1 MKINCIIIDDEP
13 LARKGLKEYVSEVD
27 FLELKG
33 EGENAEF
40 AVALLKKGDIDL
52 MFLDI
57 QMPKLTGI
65 EFLKGLKNAPM
76 VIFTTAYSKYALE
89 SYELDVQDYL
99 VKPISFERF
108 FKACNK
114 ARDFYNLKQSG
125 NKDVLKNDEYFFI
138 RCADRYEKIPYDEL
152 LYVEAME
159 NYVIFHTIHGKFIS
173 YLTLKVV
180 ENYLPADKFLKVHKS
195 YIIAIPKIESID
207 GSDII
212 IKGKSIPI
220 SRTLK
225 DEVMNKLVMGKFLK
239 R

>member
-1 MKINCIIIDDEP
+1 VKINCIIIDDEP
-13 LARKGLKEYVSEVD
+13 LARRGLKEYVSEVS

-65 EFLKGLKNAPM
+65 EFLRGLKNAPM

-159 NYVIFHTIHGKFIS
+159 NYVIFHTIHGKFIT
-173 YLTLKVV
+173 YLTLKAV
-180 ENYLPADKFLKVHKS
+180 ESYLPADKFLKVHKS

>member
-13 LARKGLKEYVSEVD
+13 LARRGLKEYVSEVS

-65 EFLKGLKNAPM
+65 EFLRGLKNAPM

-159 NYVIFHTIHGKFIS
+159 NYVIFHTIHGKFIT
-173 YLTLKVV
+173 YLTLKAV
-180 ENYLPADKFLKVHKS
+180 ESYLPADKFLKVHKS

>member
-1 MKINCIIIDDEP
+1 MKVNCIIIDDEP

-33 EGENAEF
+33 EGENAE
-40 AVALLKKGDIDL
+40 AATTLLSKGNIDL
-52 MFLDI
+52 IFLDI

-65 EFLKGLKNAPM
+65 EFLKDLKNAPM

-108 FKACNK
+108 LKACSK
-114 ARDFYNLKQSG
+114 AKDFYALKQAG
-125 NKDVLKNDEYFFI
+125 NKTVLKNDEYFFI
-138 RCADRYEKIPYDEL
+138 RCADRYEKILYDEL
-152 LYVEAME
+152 LYMEAME
-159 NYVIFHTIHGKFIS
+159 NYVIFHTISGKFIS
-173 YLTLKVV
+173 YLTLKAV
-180 ENYLPADKFLKVHKS
+180 ESYLPADKFLKVHKS